1 MSSKMTSHLA
11 ARSRAV
17 TGALA
22 GLTLAALHESGVWSP
37 GPDSTLWPI
46 GAIVLVAGLGLI
58 PAFQLGARE
67 SWSLGTMLMIPNLAV
82 VLFYGFLLL
91 FFGLGGSR

>member
-1 MSSKMTSHLA
+1 M
-11 ARSRAV
+11 
-17 TGALA
+17 GALA
-22 GLTLAALHESGVWSP
+22 GLTLAVLHESGIWSV
-37 GPDSTLWPI
+37 GPDATLWPI